1 MKSDLTRL
9 ENKSTYVD
17 LKMTQTK
24 LKNSLYGRNFGH
36 VIFSVSVK
44 DIFQKVTDAWFLKFV
59 RQREN
64 CQSQWLPVL
73 SVLESHCTPPIPIK
87 TRKLSYRKD
96 DCAMRHMYGCT
107 ENFWQYLSMPTAT
120 FPEIFNVLL
129 FLSILWMRVQ
139 NSEVRSFTRP
149 FLR

>member
-64 CQSQWLPVL
+64 CQESMTPRTFSFGVTLYPSNTNKNKKAELPQRWLRDAPYVWVHGKFL
-73 SVLESHCTPPIPIK
+73 TVPEYAH
-87 TRKLSYRKD
+87 SYFSR
-96 DCAMRHMYGCT
+96 
-107 ENFWQYLSMPTAT
+107 NF
-120 FPEIFNVLL
+120 
-129 FLSILWMRVQ
+129 
-139 NSEVRSFTRP
+139 
-149 FLR
+149 